1 MTLLQTLLCFALLHH
16 HPLHVSFTNIDINR
30 EERALS
36 LSIKCNTEDFS
47 LLFFH
52 LYEKN
57 ITPEPGKDF
66 TEAQLA
72 LINEYISRSFS
83 LVAGKD
89 TLDLAF
95 TKKEQ
100 DDLYLWLYYSASFKA
115 VKKGGLVLNN
125 SLLLDL
131 YQDQTNLVIVSD
143 GARETGYKCDFQN
156 RRCELDVDMD

>member
-1 MTLLQTLLCFALLHH
+1 MTLLHTLLFFAFLHH

-30 EERALS
+30 QAGELS

-52 LYEKN
+52 LHEKN
-57 ITPEPGKDF
+57 ITPEPDKDF
-66 TEAQLA
+66 TEAQLL

-95 TKKEQ
+95 MKKEQ
-100 DDLYLWLYYSASFKA
+100 DDLYLWLYYKASFKA
-115 VKKGGLVLNN
+115 LKKKGLVLNN
-125 SLLLDL
+125 TLLLDL
-131 YQDQTNLVIVSD
+131 YQDQTNLVIVND
-143 GARETGYKCDFQN
+143 GTRETGYRCDFQN